1 MKKDE
6 LINAI
11 DKISMSELQKN
22 SIYETVMTEKKHTR
36 KSSIKQILPKVAG
49 IVLAV
54 GVLGAGTVYAANY
67 IFNKISVSDH
77 VIYPES
83 GHSSIIDEI
92 DSIMDSGSKP
102 NDSNNLM
109 KDTSIDDLIRDKML
123 SLYQTEELSKEEPGP
138 NDKWFSKSIK
148 QTTLKESQEVINY
161 TEMTYPDHN
170 TMIEDTGLEN
180 IYSDMSNLTQVG
192 TSLYEAADLGSS
204 KAYSAIEAFNYKNT
218 GSMFVNLLID
228 PECQLNGLYYASTSQ
243 LSDKRTYLSK
253 TGIEFT
259 LANSNYPTDN
269 SPYNNSIIATSSF
282 GKYSIIINTDA
293 ISEDDLHEFLDTLSF
308 AMD

>member
-1 MKKDE
+1 
-6 LINAI
+6 
-11 DKISMSELQKN
+11 
-22 SIYETVMTEKKHTR
+22 
-36 KSSIKQILPKVAG
+36 
-49 IVLAV
+49 
-54 GVLGAGTVYAANY
+54 
-67 IFNKISVSDH
+67 
-77 VIYPES
+77 
-83 GHSSIIDEI
+83 
-92 DSIMDSGSKP
+92 MDSGSKP
-102 NDSNNLM
+102 NDSNNPT

-138 NDKWFSKSIK
+138 NDKWLSKSIK

-228 PECQLNGLYYASTSQ
+228 PECQINGLYYASTSQ

-259 LANSNYPTDN
+259 LATSKLSPSDISPT
-269 SPYNNSIIATSSF
+269 IIATSSF
-282 GKYSIIINTDA
+282 GKYSIVISAST
-293 ISEDDLHEFLDTLSF
+293 ISEDDLQKFLDTLTF